1 MTRGKKNALP
11 PGVLPAWTYVAGVG
25 ASRVVVYEDLA
36 RDRQLTLRW
45 WDPARE
51 NWRRKALGRTLE
63 RTRRGEVV
71 RVSEEWAQ
79 QQATVKSAAL
89 IKGTPDEKVIA
100 PTRFTIGETE
110 AVLTDAE
117 TGPYPHRTPFRSE
130 LIRALD
136 FAATVWGKDTPW
148 AMISDEDWTKLI
160 RRRLAGLLK
169 RGLAGMRTTEV
180 TVSRINTAA
189 EYLREQKKIP
199 RDAAVL
205 PKKWRKQLLDSWRG
219 QVKEI
224 TGVAPTADPVPSRP
238 RHTLEE
244 MRKIIATA
252 PEVDP
257 RFGLLMQ
264 LAAEYR
270 AGQAVRSKRSQLDLA
285 AQTFT
290 IHGRGKKLGAVIDL
304 TPAQLAYVER
314 VLREGYLADLE
325 RAYQKKGTD
334 YYLFPAGKLTGR
346 KTSEARLGPGIDHT
360 KPLGRKWIANNFH
373 EAERRC
379 EITPMKGRAQYGV
392 RRQNVD
398 AINALGISPL
408 GKQAAGGWSSTD
420 VPDAIY
426 AESTNKV
433 GREEAARIR
442 AKTRGEEQ

>member
-1 MTRGKKNALP
+1 MTRGKKNPLP
-11 PGVLPAWTYVAGVG
+11 PGVTEAWTYVAGTG
-25 ASRVVVYEDLA
+25 AARVVVYEDLA

-51 NWRRKALGRTLE
+51 NWKRKALGRTLE
-63 RTRRGEVV
+63 RDRRG
-71 RVSEEWAQ
+71 RIAKASEEWAQ
-79 QQATVKSAAL
+79 HEATVKSAAL
-89 IKGTPDEKVIA
+89 IKGTPDEKTIA
-100 PTRFTIGETE
+100 PQRFTIGETE
-110 AVLTDAE
+110 AVLTEAE
-117 TGPYPHRTPFRSE
+117 TGPYPHKTPFRSE

-148 AMISDEDWTKLI
+148 AIIADDDWTKLI

-169 RGLAGMRTTEV
+169 RGKQGVRTTEV

-199 RDAAVL
+199 RDAALL

-219 QVKEI
+219 QITEL
-224 TGVAPTADPVPSRP
+224 TGVQPSSDPEPSRP
-238 RHTLEE
+238 RHTLDE
-244 MRKIIATA
+244 MRQVIAMA

-270 AGQAVRSKRSQLDLA
+270 AGQAVRAKRSQLDLTA
-285 AQTFT
+285 KSFT
-290 IHGRGKKLGAVIDL
+290 IHGRGKKQGAVIDL
-304 TPAQLAYVER
+304 TPGQLAYVER
-314 VLREGYLADLE
+314 VLAEGFLADLE
-325 RAYQKKGTD
+325 RAYLKKGTD
-334 YYLFPAGKLTGR
+334 YYLFPAGKL
-346 KTSEARLGPGIDHT
+346 
-360 KPLGRKWIANNFH
+360 LGRKAGEGRLGAGVDLTKHLERQWIIDNFH

-379 EITPMKGRAQYGV
+379 GITPMKGRAQYGT

-408 GKQAAGGWSSTD
+408 GKQAAGGWASTD

-426 AESTNKV
+426 AESTNAV
-433 GREEAARIR
+433 GRAEAARVR
-442 AKTRGEEQ
+442 AKTRGEQ